1 MSLSDKPLFILGAG
15 ADKCL
20 GFPLMN
26 DLMFELRRFKD
37 GDGKGIHDELR
48 KHVKG
53 LQFDFDKYAGEKGT
67 TMGSALLGGD
77 GSTLDKVKKLVNDSR
92 ITASPQVEALRVV
105 VNKLERIREGNDV
118 TEDDRK
124 VFAKAEGGSDYIT
137 VDHLIDPANIR
148 FSDIPRKVL
157 RDALKQAIQEEAGGR
172 SELYGLLL
180 SLSNFEE
187 LLGEFFTGFFT
198 KDATLQKRYFYLA
211 WLFWA
216 YIRVCEASH
225 PTYENSFY
233 ELLDEVGDFDL
244 ITFNY
249 TRYAQMVSKG
259 TAKYFHGSN
268 DAVLDFDTR
277 LVDTTPATLAS
288 TLDLANYISK
298 LTCEFGPSPLVK
310 VPGLVP
316 PLIMKPI
323 LASEY
328 LDWWYEAAQLI
339 ANAKTIVI
347 VGYSFAYAD
356 EHFNDLIRKRATK
369 ARLIAIDPFWDGVCT
384 NLCRVSST
392 PTKFDESTVY
402 GIPMRSSGRLSFYN
416 QFADKLDITTLKS
429 ILDDK

>member
-1 MSLSDKPLFILGAG
+1 MPSSDKPLFILGAG
-15 ADKCL
+15 VDKCL

-26 DLMFELRRFKD
+26 DLMFELRKFKY
-37 GDGKGIHDELR
+37 GDGKGIHEELR

-53 LQFDFDKYAGEKGT
+53 LHFDFDKYAGEKGT
-67 TMGSALLGGD
+67 AMGSALLGGD
-77 GSTLDKVKKLVNDSR
+77 GSTLDKVKKLVNDPK
-92 ITASPQVEALRVV
+92 ITASPQAEALRIVV
-105 VNKLERIREGNDV
+105 SKLERIREGNDV
-118 TEDDRK
+118 TDDDRK
-124 VFAKAEGGSDYIT
+124 VFAKAEGSSADIT

-157 RDALKQAIQEEAGGR
+157 RDALKQAIQEEGGGK

-216 YIRVCEASH
+216 YIRVCEASR

-233 ELLDEVGDFDL
+233 ELLDEIGDFDL

-249 TRYAQMVSKG
+249 TRYSQMVSKG
-259 TAKYFHGSN
+259 RAKYFHGN
-268 DAVLDFDTR
+268 NEVVLDFDTR
-277 LVDTTPATLAS
+277 LLDSAPATL
-288 TLDLANYISK
+288 TGTVDLAKYISK
-298 LTCEFGPSPLVK
+298 LTCEFGPTPAVK

-347 VGYSFAYAD
+347 VGYSFAFAD

-369 ARLIAIDPFWDGVCT
+369 ARLIAIDPFWDGVCA
-384 NLCRVSST
+384 NLCRVTATS
-392 PTKFDESTVY
+392 PTYNESIIY
-402 GIPMRSSGRLSFYN
+402 GVSARSCGRLAFYN
-416 QFADKLDITTLKS
+416 QYADKLDITTLKS
-429 ILDDK
+429 ILDV